1 MRLLIAIGLLLC
13 QLSLGIIWLL
23 RPVQKGTFEQSVP
36 QDILGL
42 IVITDPPT
50 NLDFLEH
57 SRLRNWF
64 DLASENLRGSI
75 PEEVREQA
83 VSLFTDDVES
93 LWFFVHHL
101 ERQANGSWRIHFTAL
116 LRPRPLHGQALEL
129 RIELAVQNTFGAAQT
144 DVLDY
149 ENIRVYKG
157 GESGQILY
165 QVQMPDF
172 LLLSNSEEGWQKTLR
187 TTAGTEAS
195 LAESGSFRRI
205 KSHLRINAGLFLYFK
220 ADRLFP
226 LLPEF
231 GYLIRWQKGEFSED
245 YYQIGGRR

>member
-13 QLSLGIIWLL
+13 QLSLGIIWFL
-23 RPVQKGTFEQSVP
+23 RPVERSTFEQSVP

-42 IVITDPPT
+42 IVITHPPT

-57 SRLRNWF
+57 TRLRNWF
-64 DLASENLRGSI
+64 DLASENLRGRI
-75 PEEVREQA
+75 PEEVREQV

-93 LWFFVHHL
+93 VWFFIHHL
-101 ERQANGSWRIHFTAL
+101 DRQANGSWRIHFTAL
-116 LRPRPLHGQALEL
+116 LKARPFHGRALEL

-144 DVLDY
+144 NILDY
-149 ENIRVYKG
+149 QNIRVYTG
-157 GESGQILY
+157 SESGQILY

-172 LLLSNSEEGWQKTLR
+172 LLISNSEEGWQKTLR
-187 TTAGTEAS
+187 THVGTEAS
-195 LAESGSFRRI
+195 LTESGSFRRI
-205 KSHLRINAGLFLYFK
+205 KSHLRINSGLFLYFK
-220 ADRLFP
+220 ANRIFP

-245 YYQIGGRR
+245 YYQVR

>member
-13 QLSLGIIWLL
+13 QLSLGIIWFL
-23 RPVQKGTFEQSVP
+23 RPVQRSTFEQSVP

-42 IVITDPPT
+42 IVITHPPT

-57 SRLRNWF
+57 ARLRNWF
-64 DLASENLRGSI
+64 ELASENLRGRI
-75 PEEVREQA
+75 PEEVREQV

-93 LWFFVHHL
+93 LWFFIHHL
-101 ERQANGSWRIHFTAL
+101 DRQANGSWRIHFTAL
-116 LRPRPLHGQALEL
+116 LRPRPLHGRALEL
-129 RIELAVQNTFGAAQT
+129 RIELAVQNAFGAAQT

-149 ENIRVYKG
+149 QNVRVYTG
-157 GESGQILY
+157 SESGQILY

-172 LLLSNSEEGWQKTLR
+172 LLVSNSEEGWQKTLR

-195 LAESGSFRRI
+195 LAESSSFRRI
-205 KSHLRINAGLFLYFK
+205 KSHLRIDAGLFLYLK
-220 ADRLFP
+220 ANRLFP

-231 GYLIRWQKGEFSED
+231 GYLIRWQEGELSED

>member
-13 QLSLGIIWLL
+13 QLSLGIIWFL
-23 RPVQKGTFEQSVP
+23 RPVQRSTFEQSVP

-42 IVITDPPT
+42 IVITHPPS

-57 SRLRNWF
+57 TRLRNWF
-64 DLASENLRGSI
+64 DLASENIGGRI
-75 PEEVREQA
+75 PEGVREQV

-93 LWFFVHHL
+93 LWFFIHHL
-101 ERQANGSWRIHFTAL
+101 DRQANGSWRIHFTAFL
-116 LRPRPLHGQALEL
+116 KPRPLHGRALEL
-129 RIELAVQNTFGAAQT
+129 RIELAVKNTFGAAQT
-144 DVLDY
+144 NVLDY
-149 ENIRVYKG
+149 QNIRVYTG
-157 GESGQILY
+157 SESGQILY

-172 LLLSNSEEGWQKTLR
+172 LLISNSEEGWQKTLR
-187 TTAGTEAS
+187 TTVGTEAS

-205 KSHLRINAGLFLYFK
+205 RSHLRINAGLFLYFK
-220 ADRLFP
+220 ANRLFP

-245 YYQIGGRR
+245 YYQIR